1 MAGSRGSEGDRGSK
15 GSRGFGISRC
25 AAEAGWFFS
34 FTSCT
39 PFASSIS
46 LTSLF
51 LVALLALASCSHDVP
66 PEPGV
71 VNFLIESMPV
81 NLDPRIG
88 TDAQSERIDGLI
100 FDSLIELDAQRNPQS
115 DLAETWEMPDPR
127 TYVFHLRSGVKFHD
141 GRPLTSADVKYTF
154 NSIINDTVTS
164 PKKGSLRFVT
174 SIETPDAN
182 TVIFRL
188 SEPSSGLLPD
198 ISRPAM
204 GVVPVGAGT
213 DFAEHPI
220 GTGPFRFVSAQQ
232 DDSVVLERNATY
244 FRAPPKIDQVRFR
257 VVPEAI
263 VRALELRKGTADL
276 EETSLTPD
284 MIPVL
289 RSEPGIEVAEQPGSN
304 YAYIAF
310 NFDDTVLR
318 KREVRQ
324 ALALATDRDTIIRY
338 LLRGQARKADG
349 PLPPNSWAYE
359 PNIRHYGYD
368 PQEAESLLDSAG
380 FPRRVDQG
388 GVRLK
393 LTIKTSTEESTRLL
407 GEALQEQWRKV
418 GVELELKPEEIATL
432 LSDLTRGSFQL
443 STLRWI
449 GVNNDPEFFEFAFSS
464 KRFPPMGANRGR
476 YRNAMLDAL
485 MDQARVQTDREKRRQ
500 LYSEIQKEVAEEL
513 PYLSLWHFDNI
524 TVHRNRISKIELAPS
539 GDFDFLRNIEAQ

>member
-1 MAGSRGSEGDRGSK
+1 MGGSK
-15 GSRGFGISRC
+15 GGKGSTGFKISRS

-34 FTSCT
+34 FTS
-39 PFASSIS
+39 FSSFVSSIS
-46 LTSLF
+46 FTSL
-51 LVALLALASCSHDVP
+51 LLAALLALASCSHDSP
-66 PEPGV
+66 TEPGV

-100 FDSLIELDAQRNPQS
+100 FDSLIELDEQRNPKS

-127 TYVFHLRSGVKFHD
+127 TYIFHLRSGVKFHD

-154 NSIINDTVTS
+154 NSIINGTVTS
-164 PKKGSLRFVT
+164 PKKGTLRFVT
-174 SIETPDAN
+174 SVETPDAN

-220 GTGPFRFVSAQQ
+220 GTGAFRFVSAQQ

-244 FRAPPKIDQVRFR
+244 FRAPAKIDQVRFR
-257 VVPEAI
+257 VVPEAV

-310 NFDDTVLR
+310 NFDDTVLG

-324 ALALATDRDTIIRY
+324 ALALATDRDTIIHY

-368 PQEAESLLDSAG
+368 PQQAESLLDSAG
-380 FPRRVDQG
+380 FPRRADEG

-464 KRFPPMGANRGR
+464 KRIPPMGANRGR

-524 TVHRNRISKIELAPS
+524 SVHRKRISNIELAPS